1 MHVLNFEF
9 ISNFT
14 YKNVFVQ
21 VVVIMSTCVFC
32 RVLQCHNLIRK
43 AGFQWQSVG
52 GHCCMRECA
61 CMYFN
66 FHKIQSEYNKKY
78 ISYCH
83 LHENSIKYAEP
94 YCQVDLHMW
103 YFQLIYRW
111 TCSKLLQELWLPK
124 MNAWACNPPYLITV
138 DI

>member
-61 CMYFN
+61 YMYFN
-66 FHKIQSEYNKKY
+66 FHKIQSEYNKNIFLIVICMKTLSNMQNHIVRLTY
-78 ISYCH
+78 ICDISNLYTDGLVQNCCR
-83 LHENSIKYAEP
+83 NCG
-94 YCQVDLHMW
+94 CQRWMLGLATP
-103 YFQLIYRW
+103 LI
-111 TCSKLLQELWLPK
+111 S
-124 MNAWACNPPYLITV
+124 
-138 DI
+138 